1 MEDAI
6 TLKCDHRFCAMS
18 LAADLTIKI
27 NEAKTGED
35 ALFCP
40 FDKQPIEF
48 AIISNIL
55 DKETIEKYDRF
66 MLKSLFSNDK
76 DENDAKVECPK
87 CEYLFFN
94 EITENFKT
102 LKKHTCFKCK
112 LEFCPHCSE

>member
-6 TLKCDHRFCAMS
+6 TLKCDHRFCALS
-18 LAADLTIKI
+18 LGADLTLKI

-48 AIISNIL
+48 AIIKNIL
-55 DKETIEKYDRF
+55 DKETIEKYERF

-76 DENDAKVECPK
+76 EENDAKVECPK

-94 EITENFKT
+94 EKSENFMA
-102 LKKHTCFKCK
+102 LKKHTCIKCK
-112 LEFCPHCSE
+112 LEFCPHCSD